1 MSPKRSLLRLALLS
15 SLCVLSA
22 CALRP
27 FYRQVLPPEVVQNKG
42 VGVEQVTLRVVEPE
56 TQRPISGARVV
67 LTTGLRRFSATSDV
81 NGLLQLPVSPEL
93 LAENPLV
100 EVLLPKGT
108 ADYALQPVKQEA
120 APAQQPAGEPGAPAT
135 IEPAPQPG
143 GESGTPAGGETGTP
157 SGSQPGS
164 GTEAQP
170 GSGTEAQPPRG

>member
-27 FYRQVLPPEVVQNKG
+27 FYRQVLPPDVVQNKG
-42 VGVEQVTLRVVEPE
+42 VGVEQVTLRVVEPQ
-56 TQRPISGARVV
+56 TQQPISGARVV
-67 LTTGLRRFSATSDV
+67 LTTGLRRFSATSDRE
-81 NGLLQLPVSPEL
+81 GLLRLPVSPEL

-100 EVLLPKGT
+100 EVILPKGM
-108 ADYALQPVKQEA
+108 ADYALQPVNQEA
-120 APAQQPAGEPGAPAT
+120 APAQPSAGEPGAPAT
-135 IEPAPQPG
+135 NEPAPQPG
-143 GESGTPAGGETGTP
+143 GESGTPPGGETGTP

-170 GSGTEAQPPRG
+170 PRG